1 MQLNLG
7 STKDNLW
14 PRVGHQCCSQP
25 LRCRAFRATPS
36 TASQRSRSK
45 SSSRNLA
52 AHARFAKYTG
62 DTGSSGQPASG
73 TSGLSGSN
81 TDSSSKSASK
91 APSQSATP
99 PPPRFAKYTSGAA
112 SSGPSNSKSDASS
125 KSANKAVSQ
134 GKPSSQSTSSPPQ
147 RFAKY
152 TGDAPKSGSGSS
164 GSKTGATSKSP
175 KFDDK
180 QVQVQVYKPSGET
193 STEVRKVK
201 VPAKDQ
207 SRRSKDTESRAD
219 ADKAVDDANDA
230 VQDGVDQAE
239 DAAQEGLDQL
249 AEGISD
255 AADQAQENADQF
267 ERDAQ
272 GVVDDIEEVFD
283 DAADQAAEQLN
294 NAADQVQSAAQGAA
308 DIAAN
313 FANSLQKGAQSGS
326 PYQTQPLST
335 LEQNPYEG
343 KPGRKPSA
351 EVQTS
356 YFKLRLM
363 ECIAG
368 LDRGFAANSFAA
380 MQVESAALA
389 LTEQSQPVQLSWTA
403 ASDQKDKDKEDK
415 PSGLAQLSGTW
426 RLVYSSAFSSGSI
439 GGRKPG
445 PPASLLPARLGQVYQ
460 VISPYSSRLDNVL
473 ELYTGLPGIE
483 PVVLTATL
491 KHHFEAVGGNI
502 VQITFEDT
510 EIKVTGGIGGLLG
523 NLPEIMVPQLPE
535 PFKPSRQQRTSSFD
549 VLFLD
554 SDVRVTRGSRGELR
568 IFVKT

>member
-7 STKDNLW
+7 SAKDNFS
-14 PRVGHQCCSQP
+14 PRVVHQCCSQP
-25 LRCRAFRATPS
+25 LRCRAFRATFLN
-36 TASQRSRSK
+36 ASQRSRSK

-73 TSGLSGSN
+73 TSGLSSSN
-81 TDSSSKSASK
+81 ADSSGKSASK
-91 APSQSATP
+91 AASQSATP

-112 SSGPSNSKSDASS
+112 STGPSNSKSDATS

-134 GKPSSQSTSSPPQ
+134 GRPSSQSTSPPPP

-152 TGDAPKSGSGSS
+152 TGAAPDSGSGSS

-207 SRRSKDTESRAD
+207 SRQSKATGSRAD

-230 VQDGVDQAE
+230 VQGGVDQAE

-283 DAADQAAEQLN
+283 DAADQAAEQLS

-308 DIAAN
+308 DYAAN

-351 EVQTS
+351 EVQIN

-403 ASDQKDKDKEDK
+403 ASDQKDQEDK

-460 VISPYSSRLDNVL
+460 IISPYSSRLDNVL

-554 SDVRVTRGSRGELR
+554 HDVRVTRGSRGELR